1 MKQDVGGCAGGLI
14 TVSGECQTTGFVL
27 REHKRQRCEGG
38 KTEHDAGH
46 GVPVLARPQYEQ
58 DITHRYR
65 NRSSKGGGQNDMDI
79 CIGSDQ
85 DVGKKAMRP
94 RLVLDLSCLP
104 LACFS
109 ECVEGVE
116 VETTGWKPVEPIG
129 WKLED
134 FFRNTEN
141 LQTQYSRSRRK
152 DLSALSHRADAL
164 TRDDAEQGRENT
176 TSTNVSVPP
185 RHTAAP
191 MSCTSEAFSPKL
203 LRTH

>member
-1 MKQDVGGCAGGLI
+1 MMQEVGGCAGGLI
-14 TVSGECQTTGFVL
+14 TVPGECQTTGFVL

-38 KTEHDAGH
+38 KPEHDAGH
-46 GVPVLARPQYEQ
+46 GVPAPPRQRNDNV
-58 DITHRYR
+58 DIF
-65 NRSSKGGGQNDMDI
+65 
-79 CIGSDQ
+79 IGSDQ
-85 DVGKKAMRP
+85 GVGKETNIKNRLRP
-94 RLVLDLSCLP
+94 RLLLDLSCLP
-104 LACFS
+104 LARFS
-109 ECVEGVE
+109 ECVDGVE

-134 FFRNTEN
+134 FFRNTED

-152 DLSALSHRADAL
+152 DLRALSHRADAL
-164 TRDDAEQGRENT
+164 TRVDADQGRENR